1 MAYSSNPV
9 KIPEV
14 AGKISFMKKTDR
26 TYVRYEF
33 GRTYN
38 PEKKSTVPQRAI
50 IGMQIRNAPTLM
62 LPNENFEKY
71 FSGDGKEL
79 MTAKERKTAE
89 EYAALSDEFWTLN
102 GLFEQ
107 LYYEFQ
113 IMAHRSPHYVV
124 NAYKMRQI
132 NKVLEPLREIMKEE
146 VYARFLEKLEEP
158 ETVTDPDGNEKL
170 TGLDYSDVALALTQY
185 RGAMTR
191 FAADRL
197 M

>member
-1 MAYSSNPV
+1 MSYISKPV
-9 KIPEV
+9 KIPDV
-14 AGKISFMKKTDR
+14 PGKITLRERGDR
-26 TYVRYEF
+26 VYVLYEI

-38 PEKKSTVPQRAI
+38 PALQINTPQRKM
-50 IGMQIRNAPTLM
+50 IGQQIRNAPDMM
-62 LPNENFEKY
+62 LPNENYEQFFANGEEIMSNEELVKARDYEKIR
-71 FSGDGKEL
+71 G
-79 MTAKERKTAE
+79 
-89 EYAALSDEFWTLN
+89 EYRMLN
-102 GLFEQ
+102 SLFEQ

-132 NKVLEPLREIMKEE
+132 NKVLDPLREIMKEE

-158 ETVTDPDGNEKL
+158 EMVTDPDGNEKL

-197 M
+197 R

>member
-102 GLFEQ
+102 GLFEDQ
-107 LYYEFQ
+107 AREHGVRLIWIEHDL
-113 IMAHRSPHYVV
+113 MDPRTVSRSDMRAKV
-124 NAYKMRQI
+124 NEYMRT
-132 NKVLEPLREIMKEE
+132 VMREEPL
-146 VYARFLEKLEEP
+146 
-158 ETVTDPDGNEKL
+158 DPSLVDFE
-170 TGLDYSDVALALTQY
+170 DDASW
-185 RGAMTR
+185 
-191 FAADRL
+191 
-197 M
+197 

>member
-1 MAYSSNPV
+1 MSYISKPV
-9 KIPEV
+9 KIPDV
-14 AGKISFMKKTDR
+14 PGKITLRERGDR
-26 TYVRYEF
+26 VYVLYEI

-38 PEKKSTVPQRAI
+38 PALQINTPQRKM
-50 IGMQIRNAPTLM
+50 IGQQIRNAPDMM
-62 LPNENFEKY
+62 LPNENYEQFFANGEEIMSNEELVKVRDYEKIR
-71 FSGDGKEL
+71 G
-79 MTAKERKTAE
+79 
-89 EYAALSDEFWTLN
+89 EYRMLN
-102 GLFEQ
+102 SLFEQ

-158 ETVTDPDGNEKL
+158 EMVTDPDGNEKL

>member
-1 MAYSSNPV
+1 MSYISKPA
-9 KIPEV
+9 KIPDV
-14 AGKISFMKKTDR
+14 PGKITLRERGDR
-26 TYVRYEF
+26 VYVLYEI

-38 PEKKSTVPQRAI
+38 PALQINTPQRKM
-50 IGMQIRNAPTLM
+50 IGQQIRNAPDMM
-62 LPNENFEKY
+62 LPNENYEQFFANGEEIMSNEELVKARDYEKIR
-71 FSGDGKEL
+71 G
-79 MTAKERKTAE
+79 
-89 EYAALSDEFWTLN
+89 EYRMLN
-102 GLFEQ
+102 SLFEQ

-132 NKVLEPLREIMKEE
+132 NKVLDPLREIMKEE

-158 ETVTDPDGNEKL
+158 EMVTDPDGNEKL

>member
-1 MAYSSNPV
+1 MSYISKPV
-9 KIPEV
+9 KIPDV
-14 AGKISFMKKTDR
+14 PGKITLRERGDR
-26 TYVRYEF
+26 VYVLYEI

-38 PEKKSTVPQRAI
+38 PALQINTPQRKM
-50 IGMQIRNAPTLM
+50 IGQQIRNAPDMM
-62 LPNENFEKY
+62 LPNENYEQFFANGEEIMSNEELVKVRDYEKIR
-71 FSGDGKEL
+71 G
-79 MTAKERKTAE
+79 
-89 EYAALSDEFWTLN
+89 EYRMLN
-102 GLFEQ
+102 SLFEQ

-185 RGAMTR
+185 RGSMTL
-191 FAADRL
+191 FAEDRL
-197 M
+197 I

>member
-1 MAYSSNPV
+1 MSYISKPV
-9 KIPEV
+9 KIPDV
-14 AGKISFMKKTDR
+14 PGKITLRERGDR
-26 TYVRYEF
+26 VYVLYEI

-38 PEKKSTVPQRAI
+38 PALQINTPQRKM
-50 IGMQIRNAPTLM
+50 IGQQIRNAPGMM
-62 LPNENFEKY
+62 LPNENYEQFFANGEEIMSNEELVKVRDYEKIR
-71 FSGDGKEL
+71 G
-79 MTAKERKTAE
+79 
-89 EYAALSDEFWTLN
+89 EYRMLN
-102 GLFEQ
+102 SLFEQ

-158 ETVTDPDGNEKL
+158 EMVTDPDGNEKL

>member
-1 MAYSSNPV
+1 MSYISKPV
-9 KIPEV
+9 KIPDV
-14 AGKISFMKKTDR
+14 PGKITLRERGDR
-26 TYVRYEF
+26 VYVLYEI

-38 PEKKSTVPQRAI
+38 PALQINTPQRKM
-50 IGMQIRNAPTLM
+50 IGQQIRNAPDMM
-62 LPNENFEKY
+62 LPNENYEQFFANGEEIM
-71 FSGDGKEL
+71 SNEEL
-79 MTAKERKTAE
+79 MKVRDYEKIRG
-89 EYAALSDEFWTLN
+89 EYRMLN
-102 GLFEQ
+102 SLFEQ

-158 ETVTDPDGNEKL
+158 EMVTDPDGNEKL

>member
-1 MAYSSNPV
+1 MSYISKPV
-9 KIPEV
+9 KIPDV
-14 AGKISFMKKTDR
+14 PGKITLRERGDR
-26 TYVRYEF
+26 VYVLYEI

-38 PEKKSTVPQRAI
+38 PALQINTPQRKM
-50 IGMQIRNAPTLM
+50 IGQQIRNAPDMM
-62 LPNENFEKY
+62 LPNENYEQFFANGEEIMSNEELVKVRDYEKIR
-71 FSGDGKEL
+71 G
-79 MTAKERKTAE
+79 
-89 EYAALSDEFWTLN
+89 EYRMLN
-102 GLFEQ
+102 SLFEQ

-132 NKVLEPLREIMKEE
+132 NKVLEPLREIMKDE

-158 ETVTDPDGNEKL
+158 EMVTDPDGNEKL

>member
-1 MAYSSNPV
+1 MSYISKPV
-9 KIPEV
+9 KIPDV
-14 AGKISFMKKTDR
+14 PGKITLRERGDR
-26 TYVRYEF
+26 VYVLYEI

-38 PEKKSTVPQRAI
+38 PALQINTPQRKM
-50 IGMQIRNAPTLM
+50 IGQQIRNAPDMM
-62 LPNENFEKY
+62 LPNENYEQFFANGEEIMSNEELVKVRDYEKIR
-71 FSGDGKEL
+71 G
-79 MTAKERKTAE
+79 
-89 EYAALSDEFWTLN
+89 EYRMLN
-102 GLFEQ
+102 SLFEQ

-158 ETVTDPDGNEKL
+158 EMVTDPDGNEKL

-197 M
+197 I

>member
-1 MAYSSNPV
+1 MSYISKPV
-9 KIPEV
+9 KIPDV
-14 AGKISFMKKTDR
+14 PGKITLRERGDR
-26 TYVRYEF
+26 VYVLYEI

-38 PEKKSTVPQRAI
+38 PALQINTPQRKM
-50 IGMQIRNAPTLM
+50 IGQQIRNAPDMM
-62 LPNENFEKY
+62 LPNENYEQFFANGEEIMSNEELVKARDYEKIR
-71 FSGDGKEL
+71 G
-79 MTAKERKTAE
+79 
-89 EYAALSDEFWTLN
+89 EYRMLN
-102 GLFEQ
+102 SLFEQ

-132 NKVLEPLREIMKEE
+132 NKVLDPLREIMKEE

-158 ETVTDPDGNEKL
+158 EMVTDPDGNEKL

>member
-1 MAYSSNPV
+1 
-9 KIPEV
+9 
-14 AGKISFMKKTDR
+14 
-26 TYVRYEF
+26 
-33 GRTYN
+33 
-38 PEKKSTVPQRAI
+38 
-50 IGMQIRNAPTLM
+50 M
-62 LPNENFEKY
+62 LN
-71 FSGDGKEL
+71 S
-79 MTAKERKTAE
+79 
-89 EYAALSDEFWTLN
+89 
-102 GLFEQ
+102 LFEQ

-158 ETVTDPDGNEKL
+158 EMVTDPDGNEKL

>member
-1 MAYSSNPV
+1 M
-9 KIPEV
+9 
-14 AGKISFMKKTDR
+14 
-26 TYVRYEF
+26 
-33 GRTYN
+33 
-38 PEKKSTVPQRAI
+38 
-50 IGMQIRNAPTLM
+50 IGQQIRNAPGRM
-62 LPNENFEKY
+62 LPNENYEQFFANGQEIMSNEELVKVRDYEKIR
-71 FSGDGKEL
+71 G
-79 MTAKERKTAE
+79 
-89 EYAALSDEFWTLN
+89 EYRMLN
-102 GLFEQ
+102 SLFEQ

-158 ETVTDPDGNEKL
+158 EMVTDSDGNEKL

>member
-1 MAYSSNPV
+1 MSYISKPV
-9 KIPEV
+9 KIPDV
-14 AGKISFMKKTDR
+14 PGKITLRERGDR
-26 TYVRYEF
+26 VYVLYEI

-38 PEKKSTVPQRAI
+38 PALQINTPQRKM
-50 IGMQIRNAPTLM
+50 IGQQIRNAPDMM
-62 LPNENFEKY
+62 LPNENYEQFFVNGEEIMSNEELVKVRDYEKIR
-71 FSGDGKEL
+71 G
-79 MTAKERKTAE
+79 
-89 EYAALSDEFWTLN
+89 EYRMLN
-102 GLFEQ
+102 SLFEQ

-158 ETVTDPDGNEKL
+158 EMVTDPDGNEKL

>member
-1 MAYSSNPV
+1 MSYISKPA
-9 KIPEV
+9 KIPDV
-14 AGKISFMKKTDR
+14 PGKITLRERGDR
-26 TYVRYEF
+26 VYVLYEI

-38 PEKKSTVPQRAI
+38 PALQINTPQRKM
-50 IGMQIRNAPTLM
+50 IGQQIRNAPDMM
-62 LPNENFEKY
+62 LPNENYEQFFANGEEIMSNEELVKVRDYEKIR
-71 FSGDGKEL
+71 G
-79 MTAKERKTAE
+79 
-89 EYAALSDEFWTLN
+89 EYRMLN
-102 GLFEQ
+102 SLFEQ

-132 NKVLEPLREIMKEE
+132 NKVLDPLREIMKEE

-158 ETVTDPDGNEKL
+158 EMVTDPDGNEKL

>member
-1 MAYSSNPV
+1 MSYISKPV
-9 KIPEV
+9 KIPDV
-14 AGKISFMKKTDR
+14 PGKITLRERGDR
-26 TYVRYEF
+26 VYVLYEI

-38 PEKKSTVPQRAI
+38 PALQINTPQRKM
-50 IGMQIRNAPTLM
+50 IGQQIRNAPDMM
-62 LPNENFEKY
+62 LPNENYEQFFANGEEIMSNEELVKARDYEKIR
-71 FSGDGKEL
+71 G
-79 MTAKERKTAE
+79 
-89 EYAALSDEFWTLN
+89 EYRMLN
-102 GLFEQ
+102 SLFEQ

-124 NAYKMRQI
+124 NAYKKRQI
-132 NKVLEPLREIMKEE
+132 NKVLEPLREIMKDE

-158 ETVTDPDGNEKL
+158 EMVTDPDGNEKL

>member
-1 MAYSSNPV
+1 MSYISKPV
-9 KIPEV
+9 KIPDV
-14 AGKISFMKKTDR
+14 PGKITLRERGDR
-26 TYVRYEF
+26 VYVLYEI

-38 PEKKSTVPQRAI
+38 PALQINTPQRKM
-50 IGMQIRNAPTLM
+50 IGQQIRNAPDMM
-62 LPNENFEKY
+62 LPNENYEQFFANGEEIMSNEELVKVRDYEKIR
-71 FSGDGKEL
+71 G
-79 MTAKERKTAE
+79 
-89 EYAALSDEFWTLN
+89 EYRMLN
-102 GLFEQ
+102 SLFEQ

-132 NKVLEPLREIMKEE
+132 NKVLDPLREIMKEE

-158 ETVTDPDGNEKL
+158 EMVTDPDGNEKL
-170 TGLDYSDVALALTQY
+170 TGLEYSDVALALTQY

>member
-1 MAYSSNPV
+1 MSYISKPV
-9 KIPEV
+9 KIPDV
-14 AGKISFMKKTDR
+14 PGKITLRERGDR
-26 TYVRYEF
+26 VYVLYEI

-38 PEKKSTVPQRAI
+38 PALQINTPQRKM
-50 IGMQIRNAPTLM
+50 IGQQIRNAPDMM
-62 LPNENFEKY
+62 LPNENYEQFFANGEEIMSNEELVKVRDYEKIR
-71 FSGDGKEL
+71 G
-79 MTAKERKTAE
+79 
-89 EYAALSDEFWTLN
+89 EYRMLN
-102 GLFEQ
+102 SLFEQ

-132 NKVLEPLREIMKEE
+132 NKVLDPLREIMKEE

-158 ETVTDPDGNEKL
+158 EMVTDPDGNEKL

>member
-1 MAYSSNPV
+1 MSYISKPV
-9 KIPEV
+9 KIPDV
-14 AGKISFMKKTDR
+14 PGKITLRERGDR
-26 TYVRYEF
+26 VYVLYEI

-38 PEKKSTVPQRAI
+38 PALQINTPQRKM
-50 IGMQIRNAPTLM
+50 IGQQIRNAPDMM
-62 LPNENFEKY
+62 LPNENYEQFFVNGEEIMSNEELVKVRDYEKIR
-71 FSGDGKEL
+71 G
-79 MTAKERKTAE
+79 
-89 EYAALSDEFWTLN
+89 EYRMLN
-102 GLFEQ
+102 SLFEQ

-158 ETVTDPDGNEKL
+158 EMVTDPDGNEKL

-197 M
+197 I

>member
-1 MAYSSNPV
+1 MSYISKPV
-9 KIPEV
+9 KIPDV
-14 AGKISFMKKTDR
+14 PGKITLRERGDR
-26 TYVRYEF
+26 VYVLYEI

-38 PEKKSTVPQRAI
+38 PALQINTPQRKM
-50 IGMQIRNAPTLM
+50 IGQQIRNAPDMM
-62 LPNENFEKY
+62 LPNENYEQFFANGEEIMSNEELVKVRDYEKIR
-71 FSGDGKEL
+71 G
-79 MTAKERKTAE
+79 
-89 EYAALSDEFWTLN
+89 EYRMLN
-102 GLFEQ
+102 SLFEQ

>member
-1 MAYSSNPV
+1 MSYISKPV
-9 KIPEV
+9 KIPDV
-14 AGKISFMKKTDR
+14 PGKITLRERGDR
-26 TYVRYEF
+26 VYVMYEI
-33 GRTYN
+33 GREYN
-38 PEKKSTVPQRAI
+38 PALQTTTPQRKM
-50 IGMQIRNAPTLM
+50 IGQQIRNAPDMM
-62 LPNENFEKY
+62 LPNENYEQFFANGEEIMSNEELVKVRDYEKIR
-71 FSGDGKEL
+71 G
-79 MTAKERKTAE
+79 
-89 EYAALSDEFWTLN
+89 EYRMLN
-102 GLFEQ
+102 SLFEQ

-132 NKVLEPLREIMKEE
+132 NKVLEPLWEIMKDE

-158 ETVTDPDGNEKL
+158 EMVTDPDGNEKL